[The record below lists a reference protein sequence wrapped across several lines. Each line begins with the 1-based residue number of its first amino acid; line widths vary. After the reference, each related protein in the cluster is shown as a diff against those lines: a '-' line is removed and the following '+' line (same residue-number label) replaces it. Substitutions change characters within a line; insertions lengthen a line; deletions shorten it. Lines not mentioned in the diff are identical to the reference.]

1 MKRISIFNWLL
12 VLSLFYFT
20 ACNKDDEEIG
30 ELEETFP
37 EATAESHKS
46 TLEQTGIDFTTELES
61 MKDIESVNYVV
72 TLLDYFDLD
81 DPFDDDEEEMVNGRR
96 SATYFL
102 HDIKAF
108 SLGKLTLKDLAKG
121 RIAEGGDSIE
131 EAFDS
136 IKGTYSWNSSTSEW
150 DYTEG
155 GEKVIFEFPSEEGGT
170 TNNAVFTIHS
180 YSGVTISGNPL
191 EENEDYTGDL
201 PAELDADLVIDGT
214 VVMEYG
220 FDISYNTDGVPTSV
234 STTLSLSPYSLTY
247 SLTNSTSEVTSG
259 YKLQKGDSNII
270 AVNLGVSGNF
280 DLDNIESSAD
290 DEDISGVVTAG
301 EVSLQLYD
309 IKFVADL
316 SDVEGLV
323 DELDAIEAK
332 EESDD
337 YEGAAEILETA
348 MNDHLSFKVKYASKN
363 EIIAIGVFEGVVVEE
378 TYTYWEWDDEAQ
390 DWVEYEAVDTWIE
403 PDMVLQFGD
412 DSKVSIEA
420 YFEEGFEDLEQAI
433 EDLLDSVK

>member
-1 MKRISIFNWLL
+1 M
-12 VLSLFYFT
+12 
-20 ACNKDDEEIG
+20 G
-30 ELEETFP
+30 
-37 EATAESHKS
+37 
-46 TLEQTGIDFTTELES
+46 
-61 MKDIESVNYVV
+61 
-72 TLLDYFDLD
+72 
-81 DPFDDDEEEMVNGRR
+81 
-96 SATYFL
+96 
-102 HDIKAF
+102 
-108 SLGKLTLKDLAKG
+108 
-121 RIAEGGDSIE
+121 
-131 EAFDS
+131 
-136 IKGTYSWNSSTSEW
+136 
-150 DYTEG
+150 
-155 GEKVIFEFPSEEGGT
+155 
-170 TNNAVFTIHS
+170 
-180 YSGVTISGNPL
+180 
-191 EENEDYTGDL
+191 
-201 PAELDADLVIDGT
+201 
-214 VVMEYG
+214 MEYG

-420 YFEEGFEDLEQAI
+420 YFEEGFEDLEQ
-433 EDLLDSVK
+433 

>member
-1 MKRISIFNWLL
+1 MKKISILNWLL

-46 TLEQTGIDFTTELES
+46 TLEQTGIDFTTELEN

-72 TLLDYFDLD
+72 TLLDFFDLD
-81 DPFDDDEEEMVNGRR
+81 DPFDDDSEPVVNGRR

-136 IKGTYSWNSSTSEW
+136 IKGTYTWNSSTSEW
-150 DYTEG
+150 DFTEG
-155 GEKVIFEFPSEEGGT
+155 GDKVIFEFPSEEGGT
-170 TNNAVFTIHS
+170 TNNAVFTIHN
-180 YSGVTISGNPL
+180 YAGVTISGNPL

-214 VVMEYG
+214 TVMEYG

-247 SLTNSTSEVTSG
+247 SLTNSTSEITSG

-280 DLDNIESSAD
+280 DIDNIESSAD
-290 DEDISGVVTAG
+290 DEDISGVVSAG

-316 SDVEGLV
+316 SDVEGLA

-332 EESDD
+332 QDNDD
-337 YEGAAEILETA
+337 YEGAALILETA

-363 EIIAIGVFEGVVVEE
+363 EIIAVGVFEGIVMED
-378 TYTYWEWDDEAQ
+378 TYTYYEWDADAQ
-390 DWVEYEAVDTWIE
+390 DWIEYEAVDTWIE
-403 PDMVLQFGD
+403 PNMILQFGD
-412 DSKVSIEA
+412 DSKVSIDT

-433 EDLLDSVK
+433 EDLLESID

>member
-1 MKRISIFNWLL
+1 
-12 VLSLFYFT
+12 
-20 ACNKDDEEIG
+20 
-30 ELEETFP
+30 
-37 EATAESHKS
+37 
-46 TLEQTGIDFTTELES
+46 
-61 MKDIESVNYVV
+61 
-72 TLLDYFDLD
+72 
-81 DPFDDDEEEMVNGRR
+81 
-96 SATYFL
+96 
-102 HDIKAF
+102 
-108 SLGKLTLKDLAKG
+108 
-121 RIAEGGDSIE
+121 
-131 EAFDS
+131 
-136 IKGTYSWNSSTSEW
+136 
-150 DYTEG
+150 
-155 GEKVIFEFPSEEGGT
+155 
-170 TNNAVFTIHS
+170 
-180 YSGVTISGNPL
+180 
-191 EENEDYTGDL
+191 
-201 PAELDADLVIDGT
+201 
-214 VVMEYG
+214 
-220 FDISYNTDGVPTSV
+220 
-234 STTLSLSPYSLTY
+234 
-247 SLTNSTSEVTSG
+247 
-259 YKLQKGDSNII
+259 
-270 AVNLGVSGNF
+270 
-280 DLDNIESSAD
+280 
-290 DEDISGVVTAG
+290 
-301 EVSLQLYD
+301 LYD